1 MDFPTWLKQQPHG
14 ALTRVWRDSG
24 VSWHSVNRAKRHKVG
39 LKVAVLISRA
49 TGGAV
54 SVAELTDC
62 DALDSEPRRVA

>member
-1 MDFPTWLKQQPHG
+1 
-14 ALTRVWRDSG
+14 VWRDSG

-62 DALDSEPRRVA
+62 DALDTEPRRVA